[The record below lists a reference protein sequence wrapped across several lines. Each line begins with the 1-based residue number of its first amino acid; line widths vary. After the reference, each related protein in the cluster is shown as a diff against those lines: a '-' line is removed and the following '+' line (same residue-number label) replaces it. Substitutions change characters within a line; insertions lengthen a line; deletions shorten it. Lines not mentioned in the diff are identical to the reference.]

1 VEARRYLRL
10 CHRLGNMVSIGLS
23 IPPLFCVMIMENV
36 LVVKGVR
43 KTFGGLVALDYV
55 NMDVK
60 KGLMTMLIGPNG
72 SGKTTLI
79 NVVTGFYKP
88 DEGRVWFNNKEIT
101 KWPPH
106 RVYDEGIV
114 RTFQIPQPFQKL
126 TVLENLLTAYR
137 GNPGESFLRAPFRTS
152 WISEE
157 EKAMEEAFKFLE
169 LLNLD
174 HMWNRPATHLS
185 GGQMKLV
192 EAGRAI
198 MSGAKMILM
207 DEPASGIYPKLAH
220 EVFYYLTEMKKKLE
234 VTFLIIEHRLELVL
248 PYVDHV
254 YAMARGNIVSEGKP
268 KKVLSD
274 PVVIESYLGG

>member
-1 VEARRYLRL
+1 MDDLL
-10 CHRLGNMVSIGLS
+10 I
-23 IPPLFCVMIMENV
+23 
-36 LVVKGVR
+36 VKGVR
-43 KTFGGLVALDYV
+43 KTFGGLVALDDV
-55 NMDVK
+55 NIIVK

-79 NVVTGFYKP
+79 NCITGFYTP
-88 DEGRVWFNNKEIT
+88 DRGRVWFDGKEIT
-101 KWPPH
+101 RWPPH
-106 RVYDEGIV
+106 KVYEAGIV

-126 TVLENLLTAYR
+126 TILENLLTAYR
-137 GNPGESFLRAPFRTS
+137 GNPGEGFLKALFRKT
-152 WISEE
+152 WVSEE
-157 EKAMEEAFKFLE
+157 EKATEMAFEFLE

-174 HMWNRPATHLS
+174 HMWDRPATHLS

-207 DEPASGIYPKLAH
+207 DEPAAGIYPKLAH
-220 EVFYYLTEMKKKLE
+220 EVFSHLTEMKNKLG

-254 YAMARGNIVSEGKP
+254 YAMARGKIVSEGEP
-268 KKVLSD
+268 KEVLSD
-274 PVVIESYLGG
+274 PIVIDSYLGG

>member
-1 VEARRYLRL
+1 
-10 CHRLGNMVSIGLS
+10 
-23 IPPLFCVMIMENV
+23 MENV
-36 LVVKGVR
+36 LTVEGVR
-43 KTFGGLVALDYV
+43 KTFGGLVALDSV
-55 NMDVK
+55 NISVK
-60 KGLMTMLIGPNG
+60 KGQMTMLIGPNG

-79 NVVTGFYKP
+79 NCVTGFYKP
-88 DEGRVWFNNKEIT
+88 DRGRVWFEGKEIT
-101 KWPPH
+101 RWSPH
-106 RVYDEGIV
+106 KVYDQGLV
-114 RTFQIPQPFQKL
+114 RTFQIPQPFQNL
-126 TVLENLLTAYR
+126 TVLENMLTAYR
-137 GNPGESFLRAPFRTS
+137 GNPGESFIKALYRKA
-152 WISEE
+152 WVSEE
-157 EKAMEEAFKFLE
+157 EKATEKALNLLE

-220 EVFYYLTEMKKKLE
+220 EVFSYLTEMRNKLG

-248 PYVDHV
+248 PYVDYV
-254 YAMARGNIVSEGKP
+254 YAMSTGKIISEGNP

-274 PVVIESYLGG
+274 PAVVDSYLGG

>member
-1 VEARRYLRL
+1 MEDILCVESLT
-10 CHRLGNMVSIGLS
+10 
-23 IPPLFCVMIMENV
+23 
-36 LVVKGVR
+36 
-43 KTFGGLVALDYV
+43 KTFGGLVALDDV
-55 NMDVK
+55 NLSVK

-79 NVVTGFYKP
+79 NCVTGFYEL
-88 DEGRVWFNNKEIT
+88 DTGRVRFGGEEIT
-101 KWPPH
+101 GWPPH
-106 RVYDEGIV
+106 KVYNRGLV

-126 TVLENLLTAYR
+126 TILENLLTAYR
-137 GNPGESFLRAPFRTS
+137 GNPGESFLKALLRKA

-157 EKAMEEAFKFLE
+157 EKATEMAFKFLE

-207 DEPASGIYPKLAH
+207 DEPAAGIYPKLAE
-220 EVFYYLTEMKKKLE
+220 EVFYYFTEMKKKLG
-234 VTFLIIEHRLELVL
+234 VTFLIIEHRLEMVL
-248 PYVDHV
+248 PYVDYV
-254 YAMARGNIVSEGKP
+254 YAMARGKIVSEGIP
-268 KKVLSD
+268 EKVLSD
-274 PVVIESYLGG
+274 LIVIESYLGG

>member
-1 VEARRYLRL
+1 MGYPDGLR
-10 CHRLGNMVSIGLS
+10 NMAIDPSIS
-23 IPPLFCVMIMENV
+23 PLFCVIVMEDV
-36 LVVKGVR
+36 LAVKGVR
-43 KTFGGLVALDYV
+43 KTFGGLVALDDV
-55 NMDVK
+55 NVSVK

-79 NVVTGFYKP
+79 NCVTGFYKP
-88 DEGRVWFNNKEIT
+88 DRGRVWFMGKEIT
-101 KWPPH
+101 GWPPH
-106 RVYDEGIV
+106 KVYDEGLV

-137 GNPGESFLRAPFRTS
+137 GNPGESFIKAPFRKS

-157 EKAMEEAFKFLE
+157 EKATEKAFKFLE

>member
-1 VEARRYLRL
+1 MEEILRAEDL
-10 CHRLGNMVSIGLS
+10 T
-23 IPPLFCVMIMENV
+23 
-36 LVVKGVR
+36 
-43 KTFGGLVALDYV
+43 KTFGGLVALD
-55 NMDVK
+55 DIRISVK

-79 NVVTGFYKP
+79 NCITGFYNP
-88 DEGRVWFNNKEIT
+88 DKGRVWFDNKEIT
-101 KWPPH
+101 RWPPYK
-106 RVYDEGIV
+106 VYDAGLV

-126 TVLENLLTAYR
+126 TVLENIVTAYR
-137 GNPGESFLRAPFRTS
+137 GNPGEGFLKALMRKA
-152 WISEE
+152 WIGEE
-157 EKAMEEAFKFLE
+157 EKATETAFKLLE

-207 DEPASGIYPKLAH
+207 DEPAAGLNPKLAH
-220 EVFYYLTEMKKKLE
+220 EVFYYLIEMKKLG
-234 VTFLIIEHRLELVL
+234 VTFLIVEHRLELVL

-254 YAMARGNIVSEGKP
+254 YVMARGKIVSEGDP
-268 KKVLSD
+268 EKVLSD
-274 PVVIESYLGG
+274 PVVIENYLGG